1 MDIGLSQYREETE
14 QYAHHYNYSMVS
26 MVSMLILVEN
36 INARIDILTRF
47 SAAGRII
54 VTIYYID

>member
-1 MDIGLSQYREETE
+1 MDIGLGQYREETE

-47 SAAGRII
+47 SAAGRMVI
-54 VTIYYID
+54 VTIY